1 MKKIE
6 GIITALS
13 TPFLDGE
20 LDQVSFKKLLQS
32 QVLQGVDGFVVNG
45 TTAESPCLVRKEV
58 EQIFRWVKEESG
70 NHTLI
75 LGVGGNCTQKTIA
88 NTRWAKELKV
98 DAVLAVVPYYNKPPQ
113 RGLVYHFQKLA
124 DSSELPV
131 ILYNVPARTGTGFSL
146 ESVVT
151 LSTHPNIVG
160 IKEASGD
167 LELGRK
173 IIEQTENDFVVLSG
187 DDDSCFELCALGAR
201 GVVSVISHLLGKEM
215 KAFLHKVIQNKKGN
229 ILKEYKEKYGELL
242 ENVYCEANPI
252 GIKMALKLLDIFTS
266 AELRSPLVA
275 LGEKETKQL
284 QESMRGVSLL

>member
-1 MKKIE
+1 MCI
-6 GIITALS
+6 
-13 TPFLDGE
+13 
-20 LDQVSFKKLLQS
+20 
-32 QVLQGVDGFVVNG
+32 
-45 TTAESPCLVRKEV
+45 R
-58 EQIFRWVKEESG
+58 
-70 NHTLI
+70 
-75 LGVGGNCTQKTIA
+75 
-88 NTRWAKELKV
+88 
-98 DAVLAVVPYYNKPPQ
+98 
-113 RGLVYHFQKLA
+113 
-124 DSSELPV
+124 DS
-131 ILYNVPARTGTGFSL
+131 
-146 ESVVT
+146 
-151 LSTHPNIVG
+151 PNIVG
-160 IKEASGD
+160 IKGASGD
-167 LELGRK
+167 LELGK
-173 IIEQTENDFVVLSG
+173 NIIKQTESDFVVLSG